1 MTSYATSS
9 FAQYQVD
16 VCEVPMEIE
25 SDKVCPTCVI
35 DPDYIEP
42 KWWLQ
47 TEPYLNKKTCEYS
60 ISVTINENGDYYSP
74 SVFRQRNE
82 TIKQV
87 MRSFVRP
94 AVRKILTFYGK
105 QISDD
110 IVCAIPPS
118 GKNNTCRSLVDIGIT
133 EQQMSNFVNVYQS
146 QTDDNRFYNVHTI
159 SDALQR
165 DFPQIKNLDAVELY
179 ARATDYHFGRS
190 TAMPMKVLVSI
201 PAHIVDAVP
210 DVEDI
215 DDEAVSFEDLNS
227 VTIRGDEARAVFK
240 TLSLSLGSF
249 YKFQSIFYQEE
260 GGNIFLKTESGEQK
274 GVLYLTSFE
283 KSVMKVYKKLQS
295 VLKDNGY
302 KLSVFDS
309 PRRPHEIKIIFDPD
323 NSENPFNV
331 KNIKARFEGCPFKSL
346 KRQSVNSFNNAVKK
360 LPYKR
365 ILMGYVANINDAYD
379 DITARETIGWIDF
392 LKKYTYPGISV
403 DYGKYDPDAKS
414 GLSCFTPES
423 VGLRKTVDYFLGEE
437 FSLIDAVEYNFN
449 KNNCKAY
456 ADREEE
462 KPINAIQKMK
472 AAYSE
477 ENHPFFKFAVDAA
490 TKDFDYE
497 NSLLRTLKEMDINSD
512 TIRNF
517 SGEAFIDKLNPCNW
531 GEVSKKALRCLF
543 AGLTLD
549 EALENITRAALES
562 MRPKHL
568 GKLFV
573 GLPVDVQLEIQAE
586 IEREFADMPAP
597 WDTGYEPGRTINVA
611 KMPESLALNDQQ
623 ASIKQDIARL
633 EKELEPLRAEE
644 TSLLAQID
652 EAETKILELN
662 EQIAVVRLEAQ
673 AALGTPEGLSSMRLL
688 SNLRQQLKVHKDI
701 LSGLVKWK
709 DELQSNIRTKEEQ
722 LNKKKSFAPSGES
735 YGSQL
740 AVEMGVWDDLSDRE
754 KQSIIDEENNYARAL
769 RQGKRYQA
777 GTIGKA
783 LGGIQQ
789 LVLARYTQLIL
800 EKVGARELL
809 SYIDKLP
816 GAPLLSFV
824 IASFDCPRPGRFN
837 PPIASFM
844 QTLTLDPC
852 AGAIDFDLPS
862 LRKIPTLNRRGIIKG
877 LVEAFRTVLE
887 GIVDQFIYSLQ
898 LRVLET
904 LESAICKAIGQAGNV
919 LTGGTPDGGLISIIQ
934 EEMCSEP
941 LTRSEAAG
949 VGGKLLKDLGITP
962 DGYETGRGRL
972 DPNDMMGT
980 YEAIAKAL
988 GVLATSNEIKEAI
1001 VSKKGDQDQSFLQ
1014 DISNALTTL
1023 FPDYSIAFDS
1033 PEKVGV
1039 IFNEMGSYLTP
1050 DQVDAIRDT
1059 IRDGDGDFPI
1069 DPSVCLTNEQRE
1081 LWDEE
1086 RRNLFEQAGLS
1097 PEDAQAWVDAQNER
1111 NESDFYEAAKSL
1123 AESPADALRDKLND
1137 ALRLDPDCP
1146 PGSSAIKLEDDRLAL
1161 IKDNIAKSMF
1171 QNLSAAFAKD
1181 IIANGLTIGRRTW
1194 GSLGVFQFIL
1204 KSKKGKNFQKIK
1216 DFEKEA
1222 PETVAIQM
1230 WKNIIEFED
1239 NKEIEYREDTGPR
1252 KSETMFEYYDSTH
1265 QDVVSIYMKFK
1276 HFASLYRNKKKRKTL
1291 DYKFQIKSAPMIGDL
1306 TPGEGA
1312 LEGLKKLAQ
1321 VVGGAAVIG
1330 SGASGVFAALGAG
1343 TLSSL
1348 ASVPIGV
1355 IGGIIGSVGLIG
1367 AVAAVAAVGAIVG
1380 ALDKAKVDVNSM
1392 RTFNYIFR
1400 KNYHGGVKQLIEQ
1413 NDLTQAELDEHNI
1426 PYQSRLFSNYLN
1438 SSLEPMGGQLSPQ
1451 VVHKKAFVH
1460 LNTLLFNDFFKK
1472 LFLNRKDRR
1481 SRGFNY
1487 GYDAASKITY
1497 KDLLYV
1503 DPTADPDDESTWEY
1517 TIPEELA
1524 ILGKSATENPRV
1536 RFLDPSQYGGTFKNP
1551 KIYVERAEHGGWL
1564 SFMQVMLPEINK
1576 CRNKDTD
1583 FLDFNDIAQ
1592 KTRDVERNTAFMKEL
1607 SYDPECVIELPFNK
1621 IASPSTHGYLEGA
1634 VISTIRVFITE
1645 FIIKCWPVFSNVRMN
1660 RDNYGELTEFIIER
1674 MEDEMSEMAP
1684 LVPVA
1689 KIQREAYWL
1698 LFLEQAVQSVQRKL
1712 DSGELEYNEEIDRA
1726 TLRIRQLQKNYVQ
1739 PNFRPHVTGLAK
1751 WNIDPDSIG
1760 PVQKRIID
1768 GAIICG
1774 FGKQRETL
1782 WGGLFSVPAEER
1794 NKIKLKTRLFT
1805 LENARFA
1812 CKIGAIEDVRAECK
1826 VLLKYLIE
1834 EQFEFFQDKLDKR
1847 LPVQPRVFDIRK
1859 YFLGGSDI
1867 FFGPELNAGLSS
1879 VERPYTGGQA
1889 NVAYGNVFHVSR
1901 DVNTHNPLDGH
1912 IHKVSRF
1919 EDASEPH
1926 IRKGGL
1932 ILEKYLRIV
1941 DKKPTLFASDRFM
1954 PSPRYISERPANLK
1968 EIVNIKEFQQFL
1980 KDNSDNFG
1988 EGDYISTVL
1997 GTAAIT
2003 YDEVGQPTGYQGSV
2017 GIKYGVRVSYVA
2029 PGGISPFAGTIS
2041 ADQKRTAQQNKAFK
2055 LKRADVTIESED
2067 GGQNNISLQGSSFII
2082 PLASYEKDVLD
2093 RRLKDINLD
2102 DDDFGEDLKCY
2113 IDKLVETDEFKYV
2126 FDVCIPIDRSSFM
2139 AAFYS
2144 YNTLISSI
2152 FKDPSEFDIRPG
2164 QVDEESEEVA
2174 DEDAPD
2180 LPIGD
2185 NILDRAKEE
2194 ARQLFRSFYQKDD
2207 STEGDDIQST
2217 EDSNYNKMIRN
2228 MAPAVFMNFDTK
2240 FRTRPKFWQL
2250 ARIEERPSDD
2260 DGEPCK
2266 SVFQQI
2272 FEQD

>member
-16 VCEVPMEIE
+16 VCEVPTEIQ
-25 SDKVCPTCVI
+25 SDKICPTCVI

-133 EQQMSNFVNVYQS
+133 EQQMSNFINVYQS
-146 QTDDNRFYNVHTI
+146 QTDDDRLYNVHTL
-159 SDALQR
+159 SSTLQR

-190 TAMPMKVLVSI
+190 TAMPMRVLVSI

-210 DVEDI
+210 DVEEI
-215 DDEAVSFEDLNS
+215 DDEGVSFEDLKS

-274 GVLYLTSFE
+274 GVLYLTSFK
-283 KSVMKVYKKLQS
+283 KSVMKVYNKLQS

-309 PRRPHEIKIIFDPD
+309 PRRPYEVKIIFDPD

-331 KNIKARFEGCPFKSL
+331 KNIKARYEGCPFNSL
-346 KRQSVNSFNNAVKK
+346 KRQSVNSFNNAAKK
-360 LPYKR
+360 LPYNR
-365 ILMGYVANINDAYD
+365 ILMGYIANINDAYD

-414 GLSCFTPES
+414 GLSCFTPDS

-456 ADREEE
+456 VDSAEQ
-462 KPINAIQKMK
+462 KPITAIQKMK
-472 AAYSE
+472 AAYSG
-477 ENHPFFKFAVDAA
+477 ENHPFYKFAADAA
-490 TKDFDYE
+490 TKQFDYE
-497 NSLLRTLKEMDINSD
+497 NSLLRSLKEMDISSES
-512 TIRNF
+512 IRNF
-517 SGEAFIDKLNPCNW
+517 SGEGFIDKLNPCNW

-549 EALENITRAALES
+549 EALEKITQAALEA

-568 GKLFV
+568 GKLFI

-586 IEREFADMPAP
+586 IEREFGNMPAP
-597 WDTGYEPGRTINVA
+597 WNSGYDPGSVSNVA
-611 KMPESLALNDQQ
+611 KMPPSLALDDQR
-623 ASIKQDIARL
+623 ASIQADIERLEMQLISLRSQEESLLSDVSETQSKIAHLSEQIEIARL
-633 EKELEPLRAEE
+633 ELDPTDVQTL
-644 TSLLAQID
+644 Q
-652 EAETKILELN
+652 N
-662 EQIAVVRLEAQ
+662 
-673 AALGTPEGLSSMRLL
+673 L
-688 SNLRQQLKVHKDI
+688 SNLRKELKTLKDI
-701 LSGLVKWK
+701 LNSINGNLKPVQ
-709 DELQSNIRTKEEQ
+709 DEIRTKEDQ
-722 LNKKKSFAPSGES
+722 LSKKKSFSGSEGT
-735 YGSQL
+735 YGSELAIQL
-740 AVEMGVWDDLSDRE
+740 GVWEDMSEEE
-754 KQSIIDEENNYARAL
+754 KQAIRDDENEYSRSL
-769 RQGKRYQA
+769 MEGKRYHP

-783 LGGIQQ
+783 MGNIQQ
-789 LVLARYTQLIL
+789 LVSARYIQLIL

-809 SYIDKLP
+809 SYVDKLP

-824 IASFDCPRPGRFN
+824 IASFDCPRPGKFN

-862 LRKIPTLNRRGIIKG
+862 LRKIPTLNRKSIIKN
-877 LVEAFRTVLE
+877 LVQAFRTVLE
-887 GIVDQFIYSLQ
+887 GIIDQFIYSLQ

-919 LTGGTPDGGLISIIQ
+919 LTGGTPDGGLLSVLQ

-941 LTRSEAAG
+941 LTPSQVEDVAG
-949 VGGKLLKDLGITP
+949 KMLKDLGITP
-962 DGYETGRGRL
+962 NGYDTGRGGL

-980 YEAIAKAL
+980 YESIAKAL

-1001 VSKKGDQDQSFLQ
+1001 VSGRGDQDQDFLEG
-1014 DISNALTTL
+1014 ISNALTTL
-1023 FPDYSIAFDS
+1023 FPDFSIAFDS
-1033 PEKVGV
+1033 PEKIGI
-1039 IFNEMGSYLTP
+1039 IFGEMGNYLTP
-1050 DQVDAIRDT
+1050 EQVDAIRDT
-1059 IRDGDGDFPI
+1059 IRDGEGDFPI

-1086 RRNLFEQAGLS
+1086 RQRLFEEAGLS
-1097 PEDAQAWVDAQNER
+1097 PADAQDWVNNQNER

-1123 AESPADALRDKLND
+1123 AESPSDQLRDKLND

-1146 PGSSAIKLEDDRLAL
+1146 PGSSAIKLEDEQFAL
-1161 IKDNIAKSMF
+1161 IKDNIATSMF
-1171 QNLSAAFAKD
+1171 QNLSTAFAKD

-1194 GSLGVFQFIL
+1194 GSLGAFQFIL

-1222 PETVAIQM
+1222 PETVGIQM

-1252 KSETMFEYYDSTH
+1252 KSETAFEYYDSTH
-1265 QDVVSIYMKFK
+1265 EDVKSIYMKFK
-1276 HFASLYRNKKKRKTL
+1276 YFASLYRNKKKRKTL
-1291 DYKFQIKSAPMIGDL
+1291 DYKVQIKSAPMVGNL

-1321 VVGGAAVIG
+1321 VVGGAAAIS
-1330 SGASGVFAALGAG
+1330 SGAAGVFALLGAG

-1348 ASVPIGV
+1348 ATIPIGLV
-1355 IGGIIGSVGLIG
+1355 GGIIGSVGLIG
-1367 AVAAVAAVGAIVG
+1367 SVAAAAAVGAIVG

-1400 KNYHGGVKQLIEQ
+1400 KNYHGGVKQLIDK
-1413 NDLTQAELDEHNI
+1413 NDITQSELDEYNI
-1426 PYQSRLFSNYLN
+1426 PYQSRLFANYLN
-1438 SSLEPMGGQLSPQ
+1438 SSLEPMGGRLSSQ
-1451 VVHKKAFVH
+1451 AAHSRVFVH

-1472 LFLNRKDRR
+1472 LFLNRKDKR

-1536 RFLDPSQYGGTFKNP
+1536 RFLDPSQHGGTFKNP
-1551 KIYVERAEHGGWL
+1551 KIYVERAQHGGWL
-1564 SFMQVMLPEINK
+1564 SFMEVMLPEINK
-1576 CRNKDTD
+1576 CRKKDTD
-1583 FLDFNDIAQ
+1583 FLDFNDIAE
-1592 KTRDVERNTAFMKEL
+1592 KTRDVEKNTPVMKEL
-1607 SYDPECVIELPFNK
+1607 SYEPECVIELPFNK

-1634 VISTIRVFITE
+1634 VVSTIRVFITE
-1645 FIIKCWPVFSNVRMN
+1645 FIIKCWPIFSNVRMGN
-1660 RDNYGELTEFIIER
+1660 NNYGDLADFIIER

-1684 LVPVA
+1684 FVPIA

-1726 TLRIRQLQKNYVQ
+1726 TSRIRRLQKNYVQ

-1751 WNIDPDSIG
+1751 WNVAPDSIG
-1760 PVQKRIID
+1760 PVQRRIID
-1768 GAIICG
+1768 GALICG
-1774 FGKQRETL
+1774 FGKQRKTI
-1782 WGGLFSVPAEER
+1782 WGGLFTASAEER
-1794 NKIKLKTRLFT
+1794 SKIKLKTKLFT

-1812 CKIGAIEDVRAECK
+1812 CKVGAIDDVRSECK

-1834 EQFEFFQDKLDKR
+1834 EQLQFFQDKLDKR
-1847 LPVQPRVFDIRK
+1847 LPVQPRIYDVSK
-1859 YFLGGSDI
+1859 YFLGGSDV

-1889 NVAYGNVFHVSR
+1889 NVGYGNVFHVSK

-1912 IHKVSRF
+1912 IHKVGKF
-1919 EDASEPH
+1919 EDAGEPH

-1941 DKKPTLFASDRFM
+1941 DRKPTLFASDRFM
-1954 PSPRYISERPANLK
+1954 PSPRYMSERSGNLK

-1980 KDNSDNFG
+1980 KDNSDKFG

-1997 GTAAIT
+1997 GTAAIV
-2003 YDEVGQPTGYQGSV
+2003 YDENDKPVGYQGSV
-2017 GIKYGVRVSYVA
+2017 GIKYGVRISYVA
-2029 PGGISPFAGTIS
+2029 PEGLSPFAGSLSTE
-2041 ADQKRTAQQNKAFK
+2041 QRKTAQQHKAFK
-2055 LKRADVTIESED
+2055 LKRANVTIESED
-2067 GGQNNISLQGSSFII
+2067 GGQNSISLPGSSFIV

-2093 RRLKDINLD
+2093 RRLKDIDLN

-2113 IDKLVETDEFKYV
+2113 IDKLVETDEFKFL
-2126 FDVCIPIDRSSFM
+2126 FDVCIPVNRSSFM

-2152 FKDPSEFDIRPG
+2152 FKDPSEFDIKPG
-2164 QVDEESEEVA
+2164 QVDEESEEMT

-2185 NILDRAKEE
+2185 NLLDRAKEE
-2194 ARQLFRSFYQKDD
+2194 ARQLFRAFYQKDD

-2228 MAPAVFMNFDTK
+2228 MAPAVFMNFDTR

-2250 ARIEERPSDD
+2250 ARIEDRPTDD
-2260 DGEPCK
+2260 EGEPCK